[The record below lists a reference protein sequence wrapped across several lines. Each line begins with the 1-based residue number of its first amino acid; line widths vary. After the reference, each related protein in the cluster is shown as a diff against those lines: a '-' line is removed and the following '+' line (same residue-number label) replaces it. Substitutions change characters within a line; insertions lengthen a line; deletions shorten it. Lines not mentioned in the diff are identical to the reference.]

1 MKEQDINMFNE
12 LSSQWK
18 ENIPEKNYIIAKE
31 IIENLNI
38 VKGQSLLDVACGTG
52 ILYPILRNADLSK
65 YIAIDIAEKMVNE
78 FLKFY
83 PDTDVRLMDFEEEV
97 IFKEGFDYIIIFNSI
112 PHFYN
117 LNNVFKNAY
126 NNLNAGGKFI
136 IVHCRTREELKE
148 RRKLLGYTSPNEP
161 IPTDRTL
168 IELCNRYGFKE
179 IEIRDTDYFYFCCEK

>member
-1 MKEQDINMFNE
+1 MKKQDINMFNE

-18 ENIPEKNYIIAKE
+18 KNIPEKNYIIAKE
-31 IIENLNI
+31 VIENLNI

-52 ILYPILRNADLSK
+52 ILYPILRNTDLSK
-65 YIAIDIAEKMVNE
+65 YTAIDIAEKMVNE

-83 PDTDVRLMDFEEEV
+83 PDADVRLMDFEEEV
-97 IFKEGFDYIIIFNSI
+97 IFKESFDYIIIFNSI

-126 NNLNAGGKFI
+126 NNLNPGGKFI

-161 IPTDRTL
+161 IPTDSIL

-179 IEIRDTDYFYFCCEK
+179 REIRDTEYFYFYCEK